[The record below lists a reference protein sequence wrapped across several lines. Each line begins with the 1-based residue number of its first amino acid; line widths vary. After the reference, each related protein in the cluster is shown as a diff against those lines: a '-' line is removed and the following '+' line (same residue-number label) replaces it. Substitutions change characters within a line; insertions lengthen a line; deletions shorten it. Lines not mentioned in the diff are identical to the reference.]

1 MIPALKNT
9 LAGLSLATLALC
21 LPLETARAQSAAADT
36 LAPDLPP
43 LVAQA
48 FAASSV
54 TVREEDWRFS
64 LTLTSADGVLEGVYD
79 GSRPEGERWVLVSPA
94 ENELEGIQE
103 QMWAGLIEDEDEED
117 EDGADSGLFFDAEEN
132 RVRPGSVQLIEEDA
146 THAVFAFRPDMGEDD
161 EGFAEFIRG
170 SLTVSRDPALGI
182 SQYRLWAP
190 ESFKPHFA
198 VRINAFEMVQEYR
211 WMDGVPAPVMTR
223 LSQQIEGRAAFQ
235 NFDQSFELVFSDI
248 EYLGESPR

>member
-1 MIPALKNT
+1 MIPVLKHT

-21 LPLETARAQSAAADT
+21 LPLETARAQSANADT
-36 LAPDLPP
+36 LVPDLPP

-54 TVREEDWRFS
+54 AVREEDWRFR

-94 ENELEGIQE
+94 EDELEGIQE
-103 QMWAGLIEDEDEED
+103 QMWAGLIADEGEED
-117 EDGADSGLFFDAEEN
+117 EDGSGLFFDVEEN

-146 THAVFAFRPDMGEDD
+146 TQAVFAFRPDMGED
-161 EGFAEFIRG
+161 EAEFAEFIRG
-170 SLTVSRDPALGI
+170 SMTVSRDPAPGI
-182 SQYRLWAP
+182 REYRLWAP

-198 VRINAFEMVQEYR
+198 VRIHAFEMVHEYR

-235 NFDQSFELVFSDI
+235 NFDQSFELTFSDI
-248 EYLGESPR
+248 EYLGESAR